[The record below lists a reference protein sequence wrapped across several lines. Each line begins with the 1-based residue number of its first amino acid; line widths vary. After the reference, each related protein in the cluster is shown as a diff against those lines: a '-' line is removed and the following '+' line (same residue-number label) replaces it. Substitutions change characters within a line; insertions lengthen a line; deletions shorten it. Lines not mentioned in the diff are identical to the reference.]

1 MSYQNGGLAIRKI
14 RLFNEALLGKWL
26 WRLGME
32 RDALWRHVVDLKHG
46 SMGGGWCTKAAHGA
60 YGVNPWNI
68 YSVGGTNFLIYIK

>member
-1 MSYQNGGLAIRKI
+1 
-14 RLFNEALLGKWL
+14 
-26 WRLGME
+26 ME

-68 YSVGGTNFLIYIK
+68 YSVGGTNFLIFFFF